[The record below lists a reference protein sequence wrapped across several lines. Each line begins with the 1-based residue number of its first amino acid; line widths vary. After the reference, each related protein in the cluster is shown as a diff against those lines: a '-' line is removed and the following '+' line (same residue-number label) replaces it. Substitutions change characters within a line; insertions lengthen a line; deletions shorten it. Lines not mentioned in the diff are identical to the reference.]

1 VKTDPIF
8 YQIFLVFPG
17 IFFELINQSPELAKV
32 YQFSSVE
39 VKQLSFRLDGVFLP
53 KPSVNEPIYF
63 VEVQFQVDPNFYSR
77 FFSEIFLYLDKTQLK
92 NDWRGVVIY
101 PTRSVESYQTRRYQE
116 LLNLP
121 RVRRIYLDEFNVTV
135 PSMGLETIKLVVESE
150 ETAVTKAKALIGQVR
165 EEMTDA
171 TQQRDMIQLIE
182 TIIVYKFTKKSRK
195 EIEAMLGLGDLRQ
208 TRVYQEALEEGE
220 LKGKLEGKLEG
231 MLEGEREG
239 MLKGKR
245 EGKLETVPLMLKLG
259 ATVEQIAKDLDLK
272 VEDVRKAA
280 PQNSTN

>member
-1 VKTDPIF
+1 MKTDPIF
-8 YQIFLVFPG
+8 YQIFLEFPG
-17 IFFELINQSPELAKV
+17 IFFELINQSPECAKG

-39 VKQLSFRLDGVFLP
+39 IKQLSFRIDGVFLP

-77 FFSEIFLYLDKTQLK
+77 FFSEIFLYLDQTQLK

-101 PTRSVESYQTRRYQE
+101 PTKSVESYQTGRYQE

-121 RVRRIYLDEFNVTV
+121 RVRRVYLDEFDVTE
-135 PSMGLETIKLVVESE
+135 PSIGLETIKLVIESE

-220 LKGKLEGKLEG
+220 LKGK
-231 MLEGEREG
+231 
-239 MLKGKR
+239 R
-245 EGKLETVPLMLKLG
+245 EGKLETVPFMLKLG
-259 ATVEQIAKDLDLK
+259 ATAEQIAETLGLK

-280 PQNSTN
+280 QENSTN

>member
-8 YQIFLVFPG
+8 YRIFLEFPG
-17 IFFELINQSPELAKV
+17 IFFELINKSPELAKV

-101 PTRSVESYQTRRYQE
+101 PTRSVESSHTSRYQE

-135 PSMGLETIKLVVESE
+135 PSIGMETIKLVVESE
-150 ETAVTKAKALIGQVR
+150 ETAVTKAKVLIGQVR

-208 TRVYQEALEEGE
+208 TRVYQEALEEG
-220 LKGKLEGKLEG
+220 K
-231 MLEGEREG
+231 REG
-239 MLKGKR
+239 MLQ
-245 EGKLETVPLMLKLG
+245 TVPLMFKLG
-259 ATVEQIAKDLDLK
+259 ATAEQIAETLGLN

-280 PQNSTN
+280 QENSTQLMG

>member
-1 VKTDPIF
+1 MKTDPIF
-8 YQIFLVFPG
+8 YRIFLCFPG

-32 YQFSSVE
+32 YQFSAVE

-53 KPSVNEPIYF
+53 KPEVDEPIYF

-77 FFSEIFLYLDKTQLK
+77 FFSEIFLYLDQTQLK

-101 PTRSVESYQTRRYQE
+101 PTRSVESRETGRYQE

-231 MLEGEREG
+231 EREG
-239 MLKGKR
+239 MLK
-245 EGKLETVPLMLKLG
+245 TVPLMLKLG
-259 ATVEQIAKDLDLK
+259 ATVEQIAEALGLK

-280 PQNSTN
+280 QENSTN

>member
-1 VKTDPIF
+1 MKTDPIF
-8 YQIFLVFPG
+8 YQIFLEFPG
-17 IFFELINQSPELAKV
+17 LFFELINQSPELAKV

-53 KPSVNEPIYF
+53 KPEVNEPIYF

-77 FFSEIFLYLDKTQLK
+77 FFSEIFLYLDQTQLK

-101 PTRSVESYQTRRYQE
+101 PNKSVESYQTGRYQE

-121 RVRRIYLDEFNVTV
+121 RVRRIYLDEFDVTE
-135 PSMGLETIKLVVESE
+135 SSIGLETIKLVVESE
-150 ETAVTKAKALIGQVR
+150 ETAVTKAKVLIGQVT

-208 TRVYQEALEEGE
+208 TRVYQEALEEGKLEGE
-220 LKGKLEGKLEG
+220 LKG
-231 MLEGEREG
+231 
-239 MLKGKR
+239 MLK
-245 EGKLETVPLMLKLG
+245 TVPLMFKLG
-259 ATVEQIAKDLDLK
+259 ATAEQIAEALGLK

-280 PQNSTN
+280 QENSTN

>member
-8 YQIFLVFPG
+8 YRIFLCFPG

-32 YQFSSVE
+32 YQFSAVE

-53 KPSVNEPIYF
+53 KPEVDEPIYF

-77 FFSEIFLYLDKTQLK
+77 FFSEIFLYLDQTQLK

-101 PTRSVESYQTRRYQE
+101 PTQSVESRETGRYQE

-121 RVRRIYLDEFNVTV
+121 RVRRIYLDEFDVTV
-135 PSMGLETIKLVVESE
+135 PSIGLETIKLVVESE
-150 ETAVTKAKALIGQVR
+150 ERAVTKAKTLIGQVR

-220 LKGKLEGKLEG
+220 LKG
-231 MLEGEREG
+231 
-239 MLKGKR
+239 MLK
-245 EGKLETVPLMLKLG
+245 TVPLMFKLG
-259 ATVEQIAKDLDLK
+259 ATAEQIAETLGLK

-280 PQNSTN
+280 QENSTN